1 MKRVL
6 KMGSLGVL
14 ALLCGCV
21 SEISLDPTLT
31 TYSRETLENMD
42 EIEMPA
48 NYSIDNFR
56 KLQMG
61 VAFEVLPGVDTKSG
75 EPLLINPALSKR
87 LEGEMC
93 KLKRFTIFSM
103 HNRGGVT
110 FFQEVADVDGQVNL
124 REATNIKEIDL
135 ILTASVR
142 VTKSRVDR
150 YNDTILI
157 YEVSCDVSCEDLKT
171 RTVKFAETARG
182 RTARKVLLSYT
193 GKLRA
198 GFDEADEQQAIEQA
212 ATKALASVANK
223 LGNTFPVGGAISG
236 MTASGERMTMR
247 AGSEEGIGDKQQCVV
262 FVDDGGVDV
271 PIALAEAAPKNNG
284 TSSLMVYRWAKT
296 ADAKPLVREL
306 RENGRAF
313 LRNNRVYAVG
323 YGLPVPP
330 AWSDDKMGAQL
341 EELHLK

>member
-1 MKRVL
+1 MKRLWMMVPF
-6 KMGSLGVL
+6 GVL
-14 ALLCGCV
+14 ALLCGCAPG
-21 SEISLDPTLT
+21 ISLDPALK
-31 TYSRETLENMD
+31 TYSRAELEDMD

-48 NYSIDNFR
+48 NYSIENFR

-61 VAFEVLPGVDTKSG
+61 VAFEVLPGVDAKTG
-75 EPLLINPALSKR
+75 APLLINPGLSKR
-87 LEGEMC
+87 LEGEMS
-93 KLKRFTIFSM
+93 KLKRFAIFSM

-124 REATNIKEIDL
+124 REATNVKDIDL
-135 ILTASVR
+135 ILTASLR
-142 VTKSRVDR
+142 VTKNRIDR

-171 RTVKFAETARG
+171 RTVKFSETARG

-223 LGNTFPVGGAISG
+223 LGNTFPVGGAVSG
-236 MTASGERMTMR
+236 ITASGERMTMK
-247 AGSEEGIGDKQQCVV
+247 AGSEEGIGDKQQCVI

-271 PIALAEAAPKNNG
+271 PIALAKAAPKNNG
-284 TSSLMVYRWAKT
+284 TSALAVYRWAKT

-306 RENGRAF
+306 RENGRVF
-313 LRNNRVYAVG
+313 LRHNKVYAVG
-323 YGLPVPP
+323 YGLSVPP

-341 EELHLK
+341 EELNLK